1 MISRALLTLLLPAQ
15 RVEPSLA
22 TVTLETET
30 SSSGI
35 NW

>member
-1 MISRALLTLLLPAQ
+1 MLTELVPAQ

-22 TVTLETET
+22 TVTLATGT

-35 NW
+35 S